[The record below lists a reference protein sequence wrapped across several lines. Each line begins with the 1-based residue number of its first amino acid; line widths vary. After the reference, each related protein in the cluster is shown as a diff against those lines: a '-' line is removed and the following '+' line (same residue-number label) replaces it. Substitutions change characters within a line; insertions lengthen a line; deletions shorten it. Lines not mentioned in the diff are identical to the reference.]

1 MERIRTRAILGR
13 GSDNLAL
20 GKTSDQLQIC
30 FQEVVPGKVLSIG
43 PLDVPKNAIFELTV
57 VFVNDVKT
65 QLYAVA
71 FVVVIVNTVDFLTD
85 RGVDSL
91 LLLEFAM

>member
-65 QLYAVA
+65 QLYGAASLVDM
-71 FVVVIVNTVDFLTD
+71 VNTGDLLTD
-85 RGVDSL
+85 RGVDS
-91 LLLEFAM
+91 

>member
-1 MERIRTRAILGR
+1 MERIPTRAILCR

-30 FQEVVPGKVLSIG
+30 FQEVVPGKVLSMG
-43 PLDVPKNAIFELTV
+43 PLDVSKNAIFEFTV

-65 QLYAVA
+65 QLYGAATLVH
-71 FVVVIVNTVDFLTD
+71 VVDAGDFLTD
-85 RGVDSL
+85 CGIDSQ